1 VITDEKLMRYVDGE
15 LSPAEC
21 REVERE
27 LAGAPELAKK
37 RDALLEMRDVL
48 RARFELA
55 ETEAEPLLGPLW
67 ERVKSGLPAAPVVE
81 ARPGVFARFRD
92 WFENYRSHFVTGTV
106 AAVAGALVATVV
118 TSQLVTTLP
127 HGAGGPQTAEVESLE
142 VLGGSGMVFEEPPAD
157 KTDTG
162 TTVIWVSANED
173 DDDAT
178 PNPTDEPKTEAPL

>member
-1 VITDEKLMRYVDGE
+1 MITDEKLMRYVDGE

-27 LAGAPELAKK
+27 LASAPELAKK

-48 RARFELA
+48 QARFELA
-55 ETEAEPLLGPLW
+55 ETEADPLLGPLW
-67 ERVKSGLPAAPVVE
+67 ERVKAGLPAAPVVE
-81 ARPGVFARFRD
+81 TRPGVFARFRD
-92 WFENYRSHFVTGTV
+92 WFENYRAHFVTGAV

-118 TSQLVTTLP
+118 TSRLAANLP
-127 HGAGGPQTAEVESLE
+127 RGAGGPQSAEVESLE
-142 VLGGSGMVFEEPPAD
+142 VLGGSGMVFEEPPAG
-157 KTDTG
+157 KGDTG

-178 PNPTDEPKTEAPL
+178 PNTTDDNKTEAPL